1 MAALGYIQV
10 FAYASRARIP
20 LEDVA
25 VTITD
30 QNNAAISM
38 GLTDKSGKFGP
49 VELSVPDK
57 YESLN
62 PDPPQRPFTT
72 VNIYART
79 NNFEQIEA
87 NDVQV
92 FAGIITTQN
101 LEMIPL
107 SELPSQWSKTEQF
120 NTPPQNL

>member
-10 FAYASRARIP
+10 FAYTSRARIP

-25 VTITD
+25 IMITD
-30 QNNAAISM
+30 QNNSAISM

-49 VELSVPDK
+49 VELAVPDK
-57 YESLN
+57 SNSLS
-62 PDPPQRPFTT
+62 PDPTQRPYTT
-72 VNIYART
+72 VNIHARI
-79 NNFEQIEA
+79 NNYEQIEA
-87 NDVQV
+87 DDVQV

-107 SELPSQWSKTEQF
+107 SELPDQWSKTEFF
-120 NTPPQNL
+120 NTPSQNL

>member
-10 FAYASRARIP
+10 FAYASRARLP

-25 VTITD
+25 VMITD
-30 QNNAAISM
+30 QNNSAIAM

-57 YESLN
+57 STSLT
-62 PDPPQRPFTT
+62 PDPGQRPYTT
-72 VNIYART
+72 VNIHAQLKNY
-79 NNFEQIEA
+79 EQIEA
-87 NDVQV
+87 DDVQV
-92 FAGIITTQN
+92 FAGVITTQN

-107 SELPSQWSKTEQF
+107 SELPNQWTKTEQF
-120 NTPPQNL
+120 NTPSQNL